1 MFTSED
7 TILIILTKKQCQQQ
21 KIIVMGKNFI
31 APNSGIIHLL
41 ASCFFS
47 QAPSMACVI
56 CWLVTPGNYSR
67 KFYTWKHCPK
77 VQLLFSFLYHF
88 NRKAYLYHIPTFGVR
103 TGPGKPGKSWNFL
116 DWKVLE
122 KGHWSWKVLE
132 IV

>member
-7 TILIILTKKQCQQQ
+7 TIMIILTKKQPHHRRSLWWE
-21 KIIVMGKNFI
+21 KNSLHPILELFTWWQ
-31 APNSGIIHLL
+31 AV
-41 ASCFFS
+41 FS
-47 QAPSMACVI
+47 QASSMACVI

-67 KFYTWKHCPK
+67 KFYTWRHCPK
-77 VQLLFSFLYHF
+77 VQRLFSFLYHF